1 MTLGVPGMIG
11 LRYARTSP
19 GSRFASLVTLVS
31 FIGLAL
37 GVAALIVV
45 VSVMNGFDR
54 ELKHRIL
61 GAVPHLVVA
70 TEDVGDIE
78 TLAAD
83 YPVMSI
89 TPFSASRM
97 LLVAGRRSRLV
108 NVYGVLPERESQ
120 ASILPEAV
128 MSGAFNLAAG
138 KQGMVIGDAVAW
150 HLGIEVG
157 DRVNLITPGVSAG
170 GGLLTTEL
178 SAVQIAGIFSLGSE
192 LDHGLAVMHIRDL
205 LPLTGEIADLRIMLD
220 DIFAAPTLTARLI
233 AAGYEA
239 TDWTRQY
246 GDFFRAVRM
255 EKIMMFVLLSFVIAV
270 ASFSIVAGLSMMVE
284 SKKRDMAVL
293 RTMGLAPA
301 GIMKI
306 FLVQGMGVA
315 LSGVLAG
322 LMVGVPL
329 AFFTPE
335 LMSMVQSWLGV
346 SIVEGTYFTRV
357 PVDVRLPDVLVIV
370 LAAFLISLAA
380 TLYPS
385 YRASRLHPAEVLRY
399 E

>member
-1 MTLGVPGMIG
+1 MTLRVPGLIG

-19 GSRFASLVTLVS
+19 GSRFASLVTVVS

-37 GVAALIVV
+37 GVIALIVV

-61 GAVPHLVVA
+61 GAVPHLVVS
-70 TEDVGDIE
+70 TEDAGQIE
-78 TLAAD
+78 TLAAG
-83 YPVMSI
+83 YPVVSL
-89 TPFSASRM
+89 TPFSESRM
-97 LLVAGRRSRLV
+97 LLVASRRSQLV
-108 NVYGVLPERESQ
+108 NVYGVQPERESR
-120 ASILPEAV
+120 ASTLPAAM
-128 MSGAFNLAAG
+128 MSGAFNLAEG
-138 KQGMVIGDAVAW
+138 EKGMVIGDAVAW
-150 HLGIEVG
+150 NLGVEVG

-170 GGLLTTEL
+170 GELLTTKL
-178 SAVQIAGIFSLGSE
+178 SSVRIAGTFSLGSE
-192 LDHGLAVMHIRDL
+192 LDHSLAVMHIRDL
-205 LPLTGEIADLRIMLD
+205 LALTGETASLRVTLD
-220 DIFAAPTLTARLI
+220 DVFAAPTLTARLI
-233 AAGYEA
+233 AGGYKA

-284 SKKRDMAVL
+284 SKKRDVAVL
-293 RTMGLAPA
+293 RTMGLAPVS
-301 GIMKI
+301 IMQI
-306 FLVQGMGVA
+306 FLVQGLGVA

-322 LMVGVPL
+322 LVIGVPL

-335 LMSMVQSWLGV
+335 LMSIVQSWLGV
-346 SIVEGTYFTRV
+346 SIVEGTYFDRV
-357 PVDVRLPDVLVIV
+357 PVDVRLPDLLVIV
-370 LAAFLISLAA
+370 LAAFLISFAA